1 MGKIRKNSISSTYF
15 PRGSVSDRNRLTTSH
30 LLPKPEKEQLSSL
43 CLTATVT
50 QTIIVYSA
58 CTICF
63 HPAYRT
69 MFHATKSAM
78 SNVVKRQ
85 AGAFRSRSAS
95 SVSSL
100 KGQHFISIDQLR
112 FVSHDSYKHSR
123 CHMRPIL
130 QNLSMLIYVL
140 INALTDINTH
150 GFSIFFLSLSQH

>member
-1 MGKIRKNSISSTYF
+1 MEVFT
-15 PRGSVSDRNRLTTSH
+15 DRNRLTTSH

-69 MFHATKSAM
+69 MFHATRSAM

-123 CHMRPIL
+123 WRMRQIL
-130 QNLSMLIYVL
+130 QNLSMLICVL
-140 INALTDINTH
+140 INALPGMKTH
-150 GFSIFFLSLSQH
+150 GFSLLSLAFPALTN